1 VLSIYGRCK
10 EEGIKIK
17 PILLDCHD
25 STSNQVPKEQAERLK
40 QIYASTLRTL
50 NDQLGLCVNIKAE
63 AKTFNTLAGL
73 KNEEE

>member
-1 VLSIYGRCK
+1 VLSIYRRCK
-10 EEGIKIK
+10 EEGIEIK

-25 STSNQVPKEQAERLK
+25 STSNQVPKEQAKRLRE
-40 QIYASTLRTL
+40 IYGATL
-50 NDQLGLCVNIKAE
+50 NVLNHELGLCVKIKAE